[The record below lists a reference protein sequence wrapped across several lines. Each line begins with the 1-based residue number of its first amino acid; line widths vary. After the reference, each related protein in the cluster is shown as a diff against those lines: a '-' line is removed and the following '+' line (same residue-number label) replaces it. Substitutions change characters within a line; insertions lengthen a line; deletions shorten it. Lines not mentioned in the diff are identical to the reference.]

1 MLRVNIRI
9 HLLKYNALQT
19 IEEFLTTIQQS
30 FHDIY
35 NQIRT
40 KYWNEIENIQK
51 LCSVFQSAV
60 ENEIPLKKEFL
71 FDGPTFCINPEV
83 NLFSN
88 PPIMPELD
96 KETVVNG
103 AFTITQL
110 SKLADIFL
118 NLSSTGYMPRATFIF
133 ILQDIIW
140 VTPEN
145 GSEWLSPELWRKL
158 DSPSLRRVVDSLYDD
173 LEYVYWRDFIIYN
186 MRISYPSEKELI
198 LMRRALRKCD
208 PDSTE
213 LIQDY
218 QFFSTMLWFE
228 YEFREENINKIKD
241 IKRLLFKLYNIKNYG
256 LNYTAMLLDFC
267 KEESAIE
274 GFAKALGLSV
284 GKIVCW
290 DMEMGEIFK
299 DEYLREIKEHEDK
312 NAQRDAEIAEY
323 FEAVREEIEKLVD
336 YVVHITDDVI
346 IEDVDKSV
354 KEKPASRR
362 GSILKKTSSKRN
374 IKGEEI
380 KFNETVEI
388 LKTKSEEK
396 IVQLTS
402 QSSEEEAQVTIL
414 NENPTDSQVLKLCK
428 EFPDNVETNSTDS
441 TEIIFFLSLEVLIT
455 VITAALPW
463 HSRVQNYN
471 DLSFWE
477 KAAEIFE
484 ECRNPDFNKSVL
496 TYEFLNSDMFV
507 RLLSQTK
514 KFSIIDPVRVVNDV
528 LTEDECNS

>member
-1 MLRVNIRI
+1 MLRVNLRI
-9 HLLKYNALQT
+9 NLLKYNALQT
-19 IEEFLTTIQQS
+19 IEEFLKTIQQS

-60 ENEIPLKKEFL
+60 ENEIPIKKEFL
-71 FDGPTFCINPEV
+71 FDGHTFCINPEV

-88 PPIMPELD
+88 PPIMPELY
-96 KETVVNG
+96 KESVVNG
-103 AFTITQL
+103 AFTIAQL
-110 SKLADIFL
+110 SKLVDIFL
-118 NLSSTGYMPRATFIF
+118 DLSSTGYMPKATFIF

-145 GSEWLSPELWRKL
+145 DSEWLSPELWRKL
-158 DSPSLRRVVDSLYDD
+158 DSPSLKRVIDSLYDD
-173 LEYVYWRDFIIYN
+173 LEYVYWREFIIYN
-186 MRISYPSEKELI
+186 MRISYPSEKQLI
-198 LMRRALRKCD
+198 LMRKALRKCD

-218 QFFSTMLWFE
+218 QFFSTKLWFE
-228 YEFREENINKIKD
+228 YEFREENSNKIKD

-267 KEESAIE
+267 KDESAIE
-274 GFAKALGLSV
+274 GFAKALELSV

-290 DMEMGEIFK
+290 DMEMGKIFK
-299 DEYLREIKEHEDK
+299 DEYLRGIKEHEDK
-312 NAQRDAEIAEY
+312 NAERDAEIAEY
-323 FEAVREEIEKLVD
+323 LEAAREEIEKLVD

-346 IEDVDKSV
+346 IEDIDTIA
-354 KEKPASRR
+354 KENKPATRR
-362 GSILKKTSSKRN
+362 GSILKNPLSKRN
-374 IKGEEI
+374 VKGEEL

-388 LKTKSEEK
+388 LEKSSEEK
-396 IVQLTS
+396 IEQLTS
-402 QSSEEEAQVTIL
+402 QCSEEEAGMTIL
-414 NENPTDSQVLKLCK
+414 NINRTVLKLCK
-428 EFPDNVETNSTDS
+428 ELPNNVETNSSDS

-463 HSRVQNYN
+463 HSRVQNYD

-477 KAAEIFE
+477 KAAHIFE
-484 ECRNPDFNKSVL
+484 ECRNPDFNNSVL
-496 TYEFLNSDMFV
+496 SYEFLNSDMFV

-514 KFSIIDPVRVVNDV
+514 KFSIIDPVRVVNDI
-528 LTEDECNS
+528 LNEDQNNF